1 MSDSGQETEAKF
13 YIQDLKR
20 LEKRLQD
27 LSAQLVQSRTLETNL
42 RFDLPDGRLRA
53 EGRVLR
59 LRQDTAV
66 RLTYKSAGK
75 REQGILSR
83 EEIEFAVE
91 SFEKAKRFLEALGY
105 QETTFYEKYRT
116 TYKLNETLIMLDE
129 LPYGDFAEIEG
140 ENLQSIQAVADQLN
154 LRWDAAA
161 ETSYLVLFEHVCKT
175 MHLSCKELSFANF
188 VGVKVTAADLNVQ
201 AADSKP
207 NL

>member
-13 YIQDLKR
+13 YVQDLKK
-20 LEKRLQD
+20 LEARLQD
-27 LSAQLVQSRTLETNL
+27 LSAQLVQSRTLETNI

-83 EEIEFAVE
+83 EEIEFVVE

-105 QETTFYEKYRT
+105 QEMTFYEKYRT

-140 ENLQSIQAVADQLN
+140 ENLQSIQAVADRLN
-154 LRWDAAA
+154 LRWETAA
-161 ETSYLVLFEHVCKT
+161 ETSYLMLFERVCKT

-188 VGVKVTAADLNVQ
+188 VGIKVTAADLNVQ
-201 AADSKP
+201 AADNKP
-207 NL
+207 NS